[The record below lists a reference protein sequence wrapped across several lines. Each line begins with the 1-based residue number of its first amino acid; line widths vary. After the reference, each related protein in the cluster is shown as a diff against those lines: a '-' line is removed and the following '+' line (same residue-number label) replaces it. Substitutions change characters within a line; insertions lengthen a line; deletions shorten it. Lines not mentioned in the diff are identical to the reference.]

1 MKKLTFLIF
10 FLLLSYIT
18 FGQNIKVN
26 KNTKLLVYYFHIT
39 NRCKTCTS
47 IEAATIKT
55 LDDYYKTQLDSGI
68 IVFESFNVEIPENKT
83 LCEKYQAYG
92 ATLALTKIEFGKEVN
107 IDDLTNFAFSKIH
120 SGEDFMMGLKTKIDE
135 WIK

>member
-1 MKKLTFLIF
+1 MKKLTLLILI
-10 FLLLSYIT
+10 LLLSSIA

-26 KNTKLLVYYFHIT
+26 KNTKLLVYYFHLT

-55 LDDYYKTQLDSGI
+55 LDEYFKTEIDSGI
-68 IVFESFNVEIPENKT
+68 IIFETFNVEIPDNKI

-107 IDDLTNFAFSKIH
+107 INDLTNFAFSKINLAD
-120 SGEDFMMGLKTKIDE
+120 EFMIGLKKNIDE